1 MMRTDFALMAV
12 AAVMAA
18 TASGPVWA
26 QDASPTQPDMLGGA
40 SVGAGYSS
48 AISANRYT
56 GAQLPSGPYAVK
68 GLPLGAFRMFPSL
81 QLSVDGDDN
90 VYRHPSKPIGDIFY
104 SENPQ
109 VAIDS
114 EWARNALD
122 FFAGFSAYQ
131 YYRRHSEGHNDW
143 NAGLSGLLNIS
154 RGVELKAT
162 GSYNVL
168 HESRISP
175 DQPFSAIVPTLYHV
189 AHGATEFSYRPFS
202 LGFALGGSFDR
213 YDYFNTPLFDLPPL
227 NNSDRNRTEYTVY
240 TRVYYEFSPGY
251 SVYVEG
257 ADSQDVYQLH
267 KDRNG
272 YDRNSHGYAANAG
285 IQAKVTQLIV
295 GTLYGGYLK
304 QDYNAP
310 LPNVAGRD
318 WGANLDYY
326 FDPLWTFH
334 LTASRKLNG
343 TTINQASTEDDQSV
357 RLAADYSMR
366 QNIMVNG
373 YVGYTDSRFNG
384 TSLDDRY
391 ITAGINL
398 SYLLN
403 HDMSMNI
410 GYDYQDRGSNDP
422 LQAFTDDVAHLGISL
437 YL

>member
-1 MMRTDFALMAV
+1 MRTDYALMAV
-12 AAVMAA
+12 AAVIAVTPAGPALAQAGGGAA
-18 TASGPVWA
+18 PPS
-26 QDASPTQPDMLGGA
+26 MLGGA
-40 SVGAGYSS
+40 SVGSGFSS
-48 AISANRYT
+48 AISASHYT
-56 GAQLPSGPYAVK
+56 GAELPSGPYAVK
-68 GLPLGAFRMFPSL
+68 GLPMGGFRMFPSL
-81 QLSVDGDDN
+81 QLAVSGDDN
-90 VYRHPSKPIGDIFY
+90 VYRRPSGQIGDIFY

-122 FFAGFSAYQ
+122 FFAGFSGYQ

-143 NAGLSGLLNIS
+143 NAGLSGRLDIT
-154 RGVELKAT
+154 RGVALKAT

-175 DQPFSAIVPTLYHV
+175 DQPFAAIVPTLYHV
-189 AHGATEFSYRPFS
+189 THGAMEFSYRPYS
-202 LGFALGGSFDR
+202 LGFAIGGSFDR

-227 NNSDRNRTEYTVY
+227 NNTDRNRAEYTGY
-240 TRVYYEFSPGY
+240 ARVYYQFSPGY

-257 ADSQDVYQLH
+257 ADAQDVYQLH

-285 IQAKVTQLIV
+285 VQAKVTQLIV

-310 LPNVAGRD
+310 LPNVAGLD

-326 FDPLWTFH
+326 FDPIWTFH

-366 QNIMVNG
+366 QNIMLNG

-384 TSLDDRY
+384 TPLDDRY
-391 ITAGINL
+391 LTAGINI
-398 SYLLN
+398 SYLMN
-403 HDMSMNI
+403 HDMSMNF
-410 GYDYQDRGSNDP
+410 GYDYQGRSSNDP
-422 LQAFTDDVAHLGISL
+422 LQAFTDNVAHLGISL